1 MELGKHCSPESTPLP
16 CRASPLKRRRFE
28 KASSLEE
35 VARSAGGVTHHRENN
50 VRPYRVVSHI
60 DSGVWNGQLVTA
72 DRCGHLSLQKYHKT
86 ETLQNVQNP
95 RPTVGANIV
104 RPGCLLFRG
113 GGTKCRRSD
122 APPGEQ
128 CSPLQNHFTTPH
140 HMKNRRFCSVGCRV
154 SDAGKCAG
162 FSRELPETE
171 IFFEYRV
178 NSRS

>member
-1 MELGKHCSPESTPLP
+1 MWKRYRPHRRGEQCSPGLTLLPCRASPLKRRQFEKASSYRGGGTKCRRSDTPTGESCSPGLTSLP

-28 KASSLEE
+28 KASS
-35 VARSAGGVTHHRENN
+35 
-50 VRPYRVVSHI
+50 Y
-60 DSGVWNGQLVTA
+60 
-72 DRCGHLSLQKYHKT
+72 
-86 ETLQNVQNP
+86 
-95 RPTVGANIV
+95 
-104 RPGCLLFRG
+104 RG

-171 IFFEYRV
+171 IFFGYRV
-178 NSRS
+178 NSCS

>member
-1 MELGKHCSPESTPLP
+1 MEWATCYSGQMWASVPTEVSQNGNLTKCAKSPSHRRCEHRSPGLTPLP

-35 VARSAGGVTHHRENN
+35 VARSAGGVTHQRENN

-104 RPGCLLFRG
+104 RPG
-113 GGTKCRRSD
+113 
-122 APPGEQ
+122 
-128 CSPLQNHFTTPH
+128 
-140 HMKNRRFCSVGCRV
+140 
-154 SDAGKCAG
+154 
-162 FSRELPETE
+162 
-171 IFFEYRV
+171 
-178 NSRS
+178 